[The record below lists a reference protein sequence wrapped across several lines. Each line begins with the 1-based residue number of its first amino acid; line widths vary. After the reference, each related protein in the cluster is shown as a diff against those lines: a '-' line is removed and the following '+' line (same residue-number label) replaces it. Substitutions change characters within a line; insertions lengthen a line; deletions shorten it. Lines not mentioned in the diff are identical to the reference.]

1 MSKIAIVGD
10 LHYGSYD
17 KNSDKY
23 EIIRTSQKSF
33 EDFLVDELNKRGI
46 KRIIQT
52 GDVWDKRYTTS
63 NVTVQDVTDF
73 LTIKLAS
80 FSIDIITGN
89 HDLYYNDS
97 FKVSMLSPL
106 KYIGNI
112 TVHEKPSNIMVDGKR
127 IAMLPW
133 IIDSSYDETMEIV
146 RSKPDVCIGHL
157 ELSDIDMGRGRMSTS
172 HINNDEFLSNCKLT
186 LSGHFHHISKTS
198 RHDHKIIYVGSPF
211 HLNYDDAGMA
221 RGFWIL
227 DTDDCSVEFIKNPVS
242 AEFLSIKSDAIN
254 EWDNFSNKVVKITI
268 PAGMSY
274 NDVNN
279 ITNNVASKG
288 PLKYEVISE
297 RVQQDTVEVEQEQ
310 AQVNTDVVSM
320 AKTWYNSIGVGEP
333 EAARAIKILE
343 KIRKEMELI

>member
-1 MSKIAIVGD
+1 MSKIAVVGD

-33 EDFLVDELNKRGI
+33 EDFLIGELTTRGI
-46 KRIIQT
+46 RRIIQT
-52 GDVWDKRYTTS
+52 GDIWDKRYTTS

-73 LTIKLAS
+73 LTIKLAP

-106 KYIGNI
+106 KYMSNI
-112 TVHEKPSNIMVDGKR
+112 TVHEKPSVIMIDGIKV
-127 IAMLPW
+127 AMLPW
-133 IIDSSYDETMEIV
+133 IIDSSYDETMDIV
-146 RSKPDVCIGHL
+146 RSNPDVCIGHL
-157 ELSDIDMGRGRMSTS
+157 ELSEIDMGRGRMSSS
-172 HINNDEFLSNCKLT
+172 HIHNDEFLSNCKLT

-198 RHDHKIIYVGSPF
+198 KHGNKIIYVGSPF

-227 DTDDCSVEFIKNPVS
+227 DTEDCSMEFVRNQVS
-242 AEFLSIKSDAIN
+242 AEFLTIKSDAVN
-254 EWDNFSNKVVKITI
+254 EYEDLANKVVKITI

-274 NDVNN
+274 NDVNEV
-279 ITNNVASKG
+279 TAAVSAKG

-297 RVQQDTVEVEQEQ
+297 RVQQDTIEVELEQ

-320 AKTWYNSIGVGEP
+320 ARTWYDSIGVTKP
-333 EAARAIKILE
+333 ESERAIKILE
-343 KIRKEMELI
+343 TIRKEMELI